1 MANEGA
7 LNASSEDFQPECDT
21 YLLLALMHSTVHAVA
36 CELVLLEEN
45 DEGEDGDEDED
56 EGDSDSDEDADAD
69 DDDSDYDMV
78 PVTLDQERAGSL
90 PYEQHP

>member
-45 DEGEDGDEDED
+45 DEGDN
-56 EGDSDSDEDADAD
+56 DSDAD
-69 DDDSDYDMV
+69 DDDDNDDDMV